1 LSHAGY
7 HEATWVTMACRF
19 HIAESIP
26 KTVQFPQIR
35 RAIFRQAPNDA
46 MTIATLND
54 IFFAAVERNLDQIM
68 LYREAGKWLPIS
80 SREFAQK
87 VARSAAAL
95 RSWGIHPGDRIA
107 ILSENRPEWPIA
119 DVSSLLIGAVTVP
132 LYTTLTADQTAFAL
146 GDAGCRV
153 IFVSSGQQLHKV
165 ISILSKTHI
174 EKVVVMDELEFT
186 GDLAPFAD
194 RCATMRD
201 ITQQGPEDLDAE
213 IEGQA
218 RAITPDDL
226 ATIVYTSGT
235 TGTSKGAMLTH
246 GNIASN
252 IQCSLLGFNM
262 RPGLVSI
269 SFLPLCHI
277 TARHVDFSMLY
288 HGVTLAY
295 CPFIERLPEALLEV
309 KPSLFVAVPRV
320 YEKIYAQAERQAQ
333 GFPKRTIY
341 DWALAVGREHKPDIL
356 AGKIPTSRSW
366 RLAYKL
372 VFSKIRAG
380 MGGKVET
387 FISGGAPLGRELAE
401 WYASVGIRIHEG
413 YGLTETS
420 PVIAVNT
427 PVNHRIGTV
436 GKTLANLEVR
446 IADDGEIL
454 VRGPSVFKGYWNRP
468 EETRAALED
477 GWFKTGDIGNIDADG
492 YLSVTDRKKDLI
504 KTSGGKFIAP
514 QPIENALKLN
524 PYVGIAAIL
533 GDRRKFPAVMISP
546 NFVRLEEWARANG
559 IAFSSRAELVANPKV
574 QSLYQGIVEEQNQN
588 LARFEKLKRV
598 MLVPDEFT
606 LDNGA
611 LTPTLK
617 LRRRVIEERYKKQID
632 ELYAQAETASV

>member
-1 LSHAGY
+1 
-7 HEATWVTMACRF
+7 
-19 HIAESIP
+19 
-26 KTVQFPQIR
+26 
-35 RAIFRQAPNDA
+35 
-46 MTIATLND
+46 
-54 IFFAAVERNLDQIM
+54 
-68 LYREAGKWLPIS
+68 
-80 SREFAQK
+80 
-87 VARSAAAL
+87 
-95 RSWGIHPGDRIA
+95 
-107 ILSENRPEWPIA
+107 
-119 DVSSLLIGAVTVP
+119 VTVP
-132 LYTTLTADQTAFAL
+132 LYTTLTEEQTAFSL
-146 GDAGCRV
+146 NDSGCRI
-153 IFVSSGQQLHKV
+153 IFLSSDQQLHKV
-165 ISILSKTHI
+165 LPALDKAQI
-174 EKVVVMDELEFT
+174 EKIVVMDSIEFT
-186 GDLAPFAD
+186 RDLAPYRAK
-194 RCATMRD
+194 CATLRQMTAQSPD
-201 ITQQGPEDLDAE
+201 DLGPELETRARS
-213 IEGQA
+213 IEA
-218 RAITPDDL
+218 DDL

-235 TGTSKGAMLTH
+235 TGASKGAMLTH

-252 IQCSLLGFNM
+252 IQCSLLGFDM
-262 RPGLVSI
+262 HPGLTSV

-320 YEKIYAQAERQAQ
+320 YEKIYAQAVKTAKGYPKQAI
-333 GFPKRTIY
+333 FN
-341 DWALAVGREHKPDIL
+341 WALAVGREHKPEIL
-356 AGKIPTSRSW
+356 AGRTPTSRAW
-366 RLAYKL
+366 KLANRL

-380 MGGKVET
+380 MGGRVET

-401 WYASVGIRIHEG
+401 WYATVGIRIHEG

-436 GKTLANLEVR
+436 GKTLPNLEVR
-446 IADDGEIL
+446 IAEDGEIL

-468 EETRAALED
+468 EETKAALEN

-514 QPIENALKLN
+514 QPIENALKLS
-524 PYVGIAAIL
+524 PYVGVPAIL

-546 NFVRLEEWARANG
+546 NFASLEEWARTNN
-559 IAFSSRAELVANPKV
+559 IAFQSHADLVANPKV
-574 QSLYQGIVEEQNQN
+574 QNLYEEVVEGINQN

-598 MLVPDEFT
+598 ILVEDEFT
-606 LDNGA
+606 IGNGA

-632 ELYAQAETASV
+632 ELYIQAEATAVP

>member
-1 LSHAGY
+1 MS
-7 HEATWVTMACRF
+7 
-19 HIAESIP
+19 
-26 KTVQFPQIR
+26 
-35 RAIFRQAPNDA
+35 
-46 MTIATLND
+46 IATLND
-54 IFFAAVERNLDQIM
+54 IFFAAVERNIERVM

-80 SREFAQK
+80 SSQFGEK
-87 VARSAAAL
+87 VARTARVL
-95 RSWGIHPGDRIA
+95 HSWGIRSGDRVA

-119 DVSSLLIGAVTVP
+119 DMSSLLLGAVTVP
-132 LYTTLTADQTAFAL
+132 LYTTLTAEQTAFAL
-146 GDAGCRV
+146 SDADCRT
-153 IFVSSGQQLHKV
+153 IFVSSDQQLHKV
-165 ISILSKTHI
+165 ISILPNTKI
-174 EKVVVMDELEFT
+174 EKIVVMDDLTFT
-186 GDLAPFAD
+186 GDLSAVAEK
-194 RCATMRD
+194 CTTMRQL
-201 ITQQGPEDLDAE
+201 TQSGPGNLDPE
-213 IEGQA
+213 IEQQA
-218 RAITPDDL
+218 RSVGPDDL
-226 ATIVYTSGT
+226 ATMVYTSGT

-252 IQCSLLGFNM
+252 ITCSLLGFSM
-262 RPGLVSI
+262 RPGLVSV

-295 CPFIERLPEALLEV
+295 CPFIEQLPQALLEV

-341 DWALAVGREHKPDIL
+341 EWALNVGRECKPEIL
-356 AGKIPTSRSW
+356 AGKIPKSGRW

-401 WYASVGIRIHEG
+401 WYATVGIRIHEG

-436 GKTLANLEVR
+436 GKILPNLEVR
-446 IADDGEIL
+446 IAEDGEIL

-468 EETRAALED
+468 EETKAALQD

-524 PYVGIAAIL
+524 PYVGVAAIL

-559 IAFSSRAELVANPKV
+559 IPFSSRAELITNQKV
-574 QSLYQGIVEEQNQN
+574 QSLYAGIVEEQNQN

-598 MLVPDEFT
+598 ILVPDEFT
-606 LDNGA
+606 ADNGA

-617 LRRRVIEERYKKQID
+617 LRRRVIEQRYKEQID
-632 ELYAQAETASV
+632 ELYAQAEVTSVP